1 MFHFPASPPAPYEL
15 QTRVTPHNG
24 RRVPPFGNPR
34 ITARKPAPRGI
45 SQATTSF
52 IGPQCQG
59 IHRTLIT
66 TNTHKQL
73 NKHNHDTCGTRRPAT
88 TRTPPPNQE
97 RRKQERRGEDG
108 RTGGGPRTTKHQH
121 RNPSNPTTRVRRSFT
136 YCRCSRPLCSS
147 QPTRPHPPHNSL
159 RRGCSAQGAPPQNPT
174 ACHAPHPQ
182 KHNQRKPLRKEV
194 IQPHLP
200 VRLPCYDFV
209 PITGPAF
216 DRSPWGHGLRAS
228 PTFMT

>member
-1 MFHFPASPPAPYEL
+1 MPRHPPNAHNNEHT
-15 QTRVTPHNG
+15 QT
-24 RRVPPFGNPR
+24 
-34 ITARKPAPRGI
+34 
-45 SQATTSF
+45 Q
-52 IGPQCQG
+52 
-59 IHRTLIT
+59 
-66 TNTHKQL
+66 QL

-97 RRKQERRGEDG
+97 RRKQERRGAGEPAAD
-108 RTGGGPRTTKHQH
+108 REPQNINIK
-121 RNPSNPTTRVRRSFT
+121 NPSNPTTRARRSFT

-182 KHNQRKPLRKEV
+182 KPHRKPLRKEV

-216 DRSPWGHGLRAS
+216 DRSP
-228 PTFMT
+228 

>member
-1 MFHFPASPPAPYEL
+1 MPRHPPNAHNNEHT
-15 QTRVTPHNG
+15 QTIKQTQSRHMRHT
-24 RRVPPFGNPR
+24 
-34 ITARKPAPRGI
+34 TARHHPPTPTRPRKEKTGKE
-45 SQATTSF
+45 
-52 IGPQCQG
+52 GG
-59 IHRTLIT
+59 
-66 TNTHKQL
+66 
-73 NKHNHDTCGTRRPAT
+73 
-88 TRTPPPNQE
+88 
-97 RRKQERRGEDG
+97 DG

-216 DRSPWGHGLRAS
+216 DRSP
-228 PTFMT
+228 

>member
-1 MFHFPASPPAPYEL
+1 MPRHPPNAHNNEHT
-15 QTRVTPHNG
+15 QT
-24 RRVPPFGNPR
+24 
-34 ITARKPAPRGI
+34 
-45 SQATTSF
+45 Q
-52 IGPQCQG
+52 
-59 IHRTLIT
+59 
-66 TNTHKQL
+66 QL

-108 RTGGGPRTTKHQH
+108 TTGGGPRTTKHQH

-136 YCRCSRPLCSS
+136 YYRCSRPLCSS

-159 RRGCSAQGAPPQNPT
+159 RKGCSAQGAPPQNPT

-216 DRSPWGHGLRAS
+216 DRSP
-228 PTFMT
+228 

>member
-66 TNTHKQL
+66 TNTHKHNKK

-97 RRKQERRGEDG
+97 RRKQERRG
-108 RTGGGPRTTKHQH
+108 RTGQPAADREPQNINIETPRTRQPGSEEASHIIDA
-121 RNPSNPTTRVRRSFT
+121 RVH
-136 YCRCSRPLCSS
+136 Y
-147 QPTRPHPPHNSL
+147 
-159 RRGCSAQGAPPQNPT
+159 AV
-174 ACHAPHPQ
+174 
-182 KHNQRKPLRKEV
+182 HNQPAHT
-194 IQPHLP
+194 PHTIP
-200 VRLPCYDFV
+200 
-209 PITGPAF
+209 
-216 DRSPWGHGLRAS
+216 
-228 PTFMT
+228 

>member
-1 MFHFPASPPAPYEL
+1 MPRHPPNAHNNEHT
-15 QTRVTPHNG
+15 QT
-24 RRVPPFGNPR
+24 
-34 ITARKPAPRGI
+34 I
-45 SQATTSF
+45 
-52 IGPQCQG
+52 
-59 IHRTLIT
+59 
-66 TNTHKQL
+66 KQTQSR
-73 NKHNHDTCGTRRPAT
+73 HTRHAT
-88 TRTPPPNQE
+88 TRTRPITNARDRRAAHDGPPPPAHTPTQP
-97 RRKQERRGEDG
+97 RKEKTGKEGEDG
-108 RTGGGPRTTKHQH
+108 TTGGGPRTTKHQH

-136 YCRCSRPLCSS
+136 YYRCSRPLCSS

-216 DRSPWGHGLRAS
+216 DRSP
-228 PTFMT
+228 

>member
-1 MFHFPASPPAPYEL
+1 MPRHPPNAHNNEHT
-15 QTRVTPHNG
+15 QTIKQTQSRHMRHT
-24 RRVPPFGNPR
+24 
-34 ITARKPAPRGI
+34 TARHHPPTPTRPRKEKTGKEGGTGEPAADRE
-45 SQATTSF
+45 
-52 IGPQCQG
+52 PQN
-59 IHRTLIT
+59 INI
-66 TNTHKQL
+66 K
-73 NKHNHDTCGTRRPAT
+73 
-88 TRTPPPNQE
+88 
-97 RRKQERRGEDG
+97 
-108 RTGGGPRTTKHQH
+108 
-121 RNPSNPTTRVRRSFT
+121 NPSNPTTRVRRSFT

-216 DRSPWGHGLRAS
+216 DRSP
-228 PTFMT
+228 